1 MRLWMLSG
9 LPGSGK
15 STKAR
20 ALVKDSGG
28 MGRINRDDLRSML
41 FNSVWSGKREAV
53 VVDCEKAIADV
64 LFKHK
69 MSVVVDNTH
78 LTEKH
83 RGSWFAFTKERG
95 QQFEALRMNTS
106 LEECLQR
113 DSLRDKPVGQA
124 IINRFALQAGLIDWG
139 SKSLILADID
149 GTICD
154 CAQRLAF
161 VQTPGKKD
169 WRGFYSQVSKDE
181 PVDIVIR
188 WIRELAK
195 EHTICLV
202 SGRPDT
208 YQFETID
215 WMKRHQVPFDY
226 LFMRRGSDGSTDVT
240 VKNEILSLLP
250 KDKIMFAIDDR
261 PVVLRE
267 VWRAGG
273 IKAYP
278 VRGACAEF

>member
-28 MGRINRDDLRSML
+28 SGRVNRDDLRTML

-69 MSVVVDNTH
+69 MSVVVDDTNLPAKNKTMW
-78 LTEKH
+78 
-83 RGSWFAFTKERG
+83 SQFTRERG
-95 QQFEALRMNTS
+95 QQFESLRMNTT

-113 DSLRDKPVGQA
+113 DALRENPVGQA
-124 IINRFALQAGLIDWG
+124 IINRFALQAGMIEWG
-139 SKSLILADID
+139 DKSLILCDID
-149 GTICD
+149 GTIASCE
-154 CAQRLAF
+154 ARLRF
-161 VQTPGKKD
+161 VEAPGKKD
-169 WRGFYSQVSKDE
+169 WRGFYSEIANDD
-181 PVDIVIR
+181 PIDFVIR
-188 WIRELAK
+188 WVRELAK

-208 YQFETID
+208 YQFETIN
-215 WMKRHQVPFDY
+215 WLKRHQVPY
-226 LFMRRGSDGSTDVT
+226 NYIFMRRGSDSQSDVI
-240 VKNEILSLLP
+240 VKNEILSYLP
-250 KDKIMFAIDDR
+250 KEKILFCLDDR

-267 VWRAGG
+267 VWGANG

-278 VRGACAEF
+278 VRGACKEF